1 MSPKRDIPIRDT
13 ASSDTLCSFLKN
25 MQNHKKSQNMCLVY
39 PSTVSHARDQSLVEL
54 HDRQKCVSIWL
65 QLRESSFMKGKNME
79 TENETFY
86 LKQVPLFA
94 DLADEDVRELMA
106 VARRRTFRAGEVIF
120 HRDDPGQVLY
130 VIKEGKVKISL
141 ISPDGQ
147 EISLTVF
154 GKGDYFGEFAI
165 LDGLPRSADATAM
178 ERVECYTLQRSDFH
192 NAIMKNP
199 KIAIQV
205 LEVLSKR
212 LRSTDQMVE
221 DLIFLDVYGRVAK
234 KLLELADTH
243 GTKVENGI
251 RIDVRLTQQEIA
263 SMVGASRESVNK
275 VMGYFTDKNFI
286 STDKQIGRAS

>member
-1 MSPKRDIPIRDT
+1 M
-13 ASSDTLCSFLKN
+13 A
-25 MQNHKKSQNMCLVY
+25 
-39 PSTVSHARDQSLVEL
+39 
-54 HDRQKCVSIWL
+54 
-65 QLRESSFMKGKNME
+65 
-79 TENETFY
+79 TENEAIY

-94 DLADEDVRELMA
+94 GLADEDIRGLMA
-106 VARRRTFRAGEVIF
+106 LAKRRTFRNAEVIF
-120 HRDDPGQVLY
+120 HREDPGQVLY

-147 EISLTVF
+147 EVSLTVF
-154 GKGDYFGEFAI
+154 GKGECFGEFAI
-165 LDGLPRSADATAM
+165 LDGLPRSADAVAL

-192 NAIMKNP
+192 KAIMKNP

-212 LRSTDQMVE
+212 LRTTDQMIE

-243 GTKVENGI
+243 GVKTGEGVL
-251 RIDVRLTQQEIA
+251 IDVRLTQQELA

-275 VMGYFTDKNFI
+275 VLGYFTDKNFI
-286 STDKQIGRAS
+286 STDKHRITIHHIADLKRRIY

>member
-1 MSPKRDIPIRDT
+1 M
-13 ASSDTLCSFLKN
+13 A
-25 MQNHKKSQNMCLVY
+25 
-39 PSTVSHARDQSLVEL
+39 
-54 HDRQKCVSIWL
+54 
-65 QLRESSFMKGKNME
+65 
-79 TENETFY
+79 TENEAIY

-94 DLADEDVRELMA
+94 GLADEDIRGLMA
-106 VARRRTFRAGEVIF
+106 LAKRRTFRSGEVIF
-120 HRDDPGQVLY
+120 HREDPGQVLY

-147 EISLTVF
+147 EISLVVF
-154 GKGDYFGEFAI
+154 GKGECFGEFAI
-165 LDGLPRSADATAM
+165 LDGLPRSADVVAL
-178 ERVECYTLQRSDFH
+178 EKVECYTLQRSDFH

-199 KIAIQV
+199 KIAIQII
-205 LEVLSKR
+205 EVLTRR

-243 GTKVENGI
+243 GTKVDDGT

-286 STDKQIGRAS
+286 STDKYKVTLHRISELEQRIY